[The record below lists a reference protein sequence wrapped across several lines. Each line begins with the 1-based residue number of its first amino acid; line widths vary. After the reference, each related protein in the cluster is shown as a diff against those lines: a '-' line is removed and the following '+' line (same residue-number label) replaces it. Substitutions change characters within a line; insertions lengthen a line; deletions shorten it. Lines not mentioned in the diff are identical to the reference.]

1 MIVVVTSCHH
11 WPSIGAIRARS
22 VSLSGPALT
31 ITDRITAVTT
41 SRIVLQGR
49 ASPRMPGISPGRSG
63 ARRGRGR
70 LRRAERG
77 AFGTPPFSSLGAR
90 LRSRVPQYGHSVM
103 YGDTSARQF
112 LQTTKRSGPLDMG
125 YRFYAE
131 RNGGRLPSRYAV
143 VAETISRTTS
153 LKSWLASKTIRW
165 RGGPAPR
172 PLVFPRPSESLS
184 APGGPARGG
193 RRGDKPPPPP

>member
-1 MIVVVTSCHH
+1 MNVVVTSCHH

-77 AFGTPPFSSLGAR
+77 GFGTPPFSSLGAR
-90 LRSRVPQYGHSVM
+90 FRRRVPQYGHSVM

-131 RNGGRLPSRYAV
+131 R
-143 VAETISRTTS
+143 
-153 LKSWLASKTIRW
+153 K
-165 RGGPAPR
+165 GGPLRRCCGDDLAHDLVEVVVGLEDHPLARRAVSALDDVLEPVELLLGAEILRVR
-172 PLVFPRPSESLS
+172 P
-184 APGGPARGG
+184 
-193 RRGDKPPPPP
+193 

>member
-1 MIVVVTSCHH
+1 MKVVVTSCHH
-11 WPSIGAIRARS
+11 WSSIGAMSARS
-22 VSLSGPALT
+22 VSLSGDALT
-31 ITDRITAVTT
+31 TADRMTAVTT

-70 LRRAERG
+70 LRRG
-77 AFGTPPFSSLGAR
+77 GGGGFGTPPFSSLGAR

-131 RNGGRLPSRYAV
+131 RNGGRVASRYAGG
-143 VAETISRTTS
+143 AGTDSR
-153 LKSWLASKTIRW
+153 
-165 RGGPAPR
+165 
-172 PLVFPRPSESLS
+172 
-184 APGGPARGG
+184 
-193 RRGDKPPPPP
+193 

>member
-1 MIVVVTSCHH
+1 MNVVVTSCHH
-11 WPSIGAIRARS
+11 WPSIGAIRGRS

-131 RNGGRLPSRYAV
+131 RAGGHYAC
-143 VAETISRTTS
+143 VAATISRTTS
-153 LKSWLASKTIRW
+153 VKSWLASNT
-165 RGGPAPR
+165 
-172 PLVFPRPSESLS
+172 PS
-184 APGGPARGG
+184 
-193 RRGDKPPPPP
+193 

>member
-1 MIVVVTSCHH
+1 MNVVETSCHH
-11 WPSIGAIRARS
+11 WSSIGEISARS
-22 VSLSGPALT
+22 VSLSGPDFTTA
-31 ITDRITAVTT
+31 DRTTATTT
-41 SRIVLQGR
+41 SRIVTHGR

-131 RNGGRLPSRYAV
+131 RKRGPLRVGCGDDLAHDLVEVVVGLVDDLLAACPVAALDDVLETVELPLGA
-143 VAETISRTTS
+143 
-153 LKSWLASKTIRW
+153 
-165 RGGPAPR
+165 
-172 PLVFPRPSESLS
+172 
-184 APGGPARGG
+184 
-193 RRGDKPPPPP
+193 